1 MTARNPPMDAEA
13 NTCLRFGVLLLAAG
27 ASGYRVIRAVK
38 RCARSVGFDNA
49 DVIVGFNTISCTFH
63 RGEQF
68 RTAVSDVPLPGVNA
82 SRIEA
87 LETAAHSLLQSYRTP
102 EVINAVLDEIE
113 RIPSPR
119 WGFRLS
125 TLAAGLACAGFAVLN
140 QFGLA
145 TAALV
150 CLAAMLGQLV
160 RAFLHK
166 AHFNLIGI
174 TMAASF
180 VASSAFLL
188 LDRVLPLASVVS
200 PGFIA
205 AVLFLIPGFPLFTS
219 FVDLA
224 RFDFTA
230 GIPRLFFA
238 LEIIVVIML
247 TVSVVAMLSGTPQA
261 QTAPVP
267 KSAEFLVSGALAS
280 FVSVGCFALLFNS
293 SRRMALIAAALG
305 MVANAARLALLADG
319 VRSYLAAFVAALI
332 IGIVGG
338 LLGQVAKVPRTTVTI
353 PAAVVMI
360 PGPVIYAAV
369 HNFAV
374 GDIINA
380 LSKFTEVSFVVLFIA
395 GGLSVGRMLTDPTW
409 AFFRYIDFD
418 HELVG
423 EERPINN

>member
-1 MTARNPPMDAEA
+1 M
-13 NTCLRFGVLLLAAG
+13 C
-27 ASGYRVIRAVK
+27 IR
-38 RCARSVGFDNA
+38 
-49 DVIVGFNTISCTFH
+49 
-63 RGEQF
+63 
-68 RTAVSDVPLPGVNA
+68 
-82 SRIEA
+82 
-87 LETAAHSLLQSYRTP
+87 
-102 EVINAVLDEIE
+102 
-113 RIPSPR
+113 
-119 WGFRLS
+119 
-125 TLAAGLACAGFAVLN
+125 
-140 QFGLA
+140 
-145 TAALV
+145 
-150 CLAAMLGQLV
+150 
-160 RAFLHK
+160 
-166 AHFNLIGI
+166 
-174 TMAASF
+174 
-180 VASSAFLL
+180 
-188 LDRVLPLASVVS
+188 DR
-200 PGFIA
+200 
-205 AVLFLIPGFPLFTS
+205 FTS

-267 KSAEFLVSGALAS
+267 KSAEYLASGALAS